1 MSSKALKSIPR
12 SPVGGGRR
20 LPRPSAKALGSSG
33 KAPSDDPRR
42 QLGLLEAF
50 FEHSLDCLVLL
61 DPQFNFLRVNEVYAR
76 ACGRGVEEFF
86 GHNHFEFYPHP
97 ENEAIFRE
105 VVKSRKP
112 YQVSAKAFRFPDHP
126 EWGVTYWDWTLVPV
140 CGDRGEVEF
149 LVLSLRDVTLRKR
162 METALLENEA
172 RYRSLVTATAQ
183 VVWITSPEGQ
193 IVEELPTWQGFTG
206 QSRQEYQGAGWLE
219 AVHPDDRPAVMAT
232 WSKAVATRAL
242 YVTEY
247 RLRRADGEYRY
258 VGVRGVPVLDDHR
271 DIREWIGICVDIT
284 ERKEAER
291 RREFTNALLGLFVQK
306 VTLKEYL
313 EGVLQVLQQWSGCDA
328 LGIRLAHE
336 HALPYVVSAGFEP
349 EFLELE
355 KCLSAD
361 HDPCCCARALNQSF
375 VVSDQ
380 PFLTRGGSF
389 RSDDIQTFLPR
400 LTEEHQAKYRGH
412 CARFGFASLAVIP
425 LRYHDTVLGVI
436 HMADRRRGQF
446 PAPKVEFI
454 ESMTPLIGEAV
465 HRFQAEAELV
475 TYREKLEEKVQQR
488 TMELEAANRLLQ
500 LEIAERRRAQESLQQ
515 TAQELERSNSDLE
528 QFAYVASHDLQE
540 PLRAVGGYVRLL
552 QLRFPD
558 GLDPKALEYIAGA
571 ADGAARMERL
581 INDLLTF
588 SRLGTQPPMLAEADL
603 NLLFRDAVRNLQAS
617 IRAAQAIVTC
627 EPLPTLRVDATQMVQ
642 LFQNLL
648 GNAVK
653 FRSERPPRIH
663 VAGRA
668 ESDRWVISVRDNGI
682 GIEAK
687 YYERIFQIFQ
697 RLHTRR
703 HYAGTGIGLAICKK
717 IVERHAGSIWV
728 ESQPGQGSSFFF
740 SIPQPS
746 NV

>member
-1 MSSKALKSIPR
+1 
-12 SPVGGGRR
+12 
-20 LPRPSAKALGSSG
+20 
-33 KAPSDDPRR
+33 
-42 QLGLLEAF
+42 
-50 FEHSLDCLVLL
+50 
-61 DPQFNFLRVNEVYAR
+61 
-76 ACGRGVEEFF
+76 
-86 GHNHFEFYPHP
+86 
-97 ENEAIFRE
+97 
-105 VVKSRKP
+105 
-112 YQVSAKAFRFPDHP
+112 
-126 EWGVTYWDWTLVPV
+126 
-140 CGDRGEVEF
+140 
-149 LVLSLRDVTLRKR
+149 
-162 METALLENEA
+162 
-172 RYRSLVTATAQ
+172 
-183 VVWITSPEGQ
+183 
-193 IVEELPTWQGFTG
+193 
-206 QSRQEYQGAGWLE
+206 
-219 AVHPDDRPAVMAT
+219 
-232 WSKAVATRAL
+232 
-242 YVTEY
+242 
-247 RLRRADGEYRY
+247 
-258 VGVRGVPVLDDHR
+258 
-271 DIREWIGICVDIT
+271 
-284 ERKEAER
+284 
-291 RREFTNALLGLFVQK
+291 
-306 VTLKEYL
+306 
-313 EGVLQVLQQWSGCDA
+313 
-328 LGIRLAHE
+328 
-336 HALPYVVSAGFEP
+336 
-349 EFLELE
+349 
-355 KCLSAD
+355 
-361 HDPCCCARALNQSF
+361 
-375 VVSDQ
+375 

-389 RSDDIQTFLPR
+389 RCDDIQTFLPR
-400 LTEEHQAKYRGH
+400 LAGEHQPQYRGH
-412 CARFGFASLAVIP
+412 CTRFGFASLAVIP
-425 LRYHDTVLGVI
+425 LRYHDTVVGVI
-436 HMADRRRGQF
+436 HMADRRCGQL

-488 TMELEAANRLLQ
+488 TIELEAANRLLQ
-500 LEIAERRRAQESLQQ
+500 LQIAERRRAQESLQQ

-540 PLRAVGGYVRLL
+540 PLRAVAGYVRLL

-588 SRLGTQPPMLAEADL
+588 SRLGTQPPVLAEADL

-668 ESDRWVISVRDNGI
+668 DSDRWVILVRDNGI